1 MEISN
6 TFSNNLSND
15 LSLDELTY
23 GIIGLI
29 PLDINSM
36 IFSGGLVFDAYW
48 NKNFNI
54 NVNTTY
60 DPTQLKDIDLFLFGP
75 TNKVRENI
83 LTVVDIIK
91 KKYGKANVH
100 VGLDRS
106 VITIIIIGI
115 PRIVQLI
122 CTGKHTANEVIE
134 DFDLAHVMLYWS
146 NAGLY
151 VSPFALV
158 SMGLRQIL
166 PNPKAK
172 KTAKFSRL
180 IKYNS
185 RGLGLEK
192 YIDEFQFIRVD
203 KSKIFQLN
211 QLIRQ
216 YKCTNNLKSVEWSS
230 SQALFNNLNLPLEKF
245 KIESVELSG
254 NFDYVGS
261 NEVFLDVDYVIKNVN
276 DKKVSG
282 KLFNIN
288 QLVKIK
294 PGTELSFPHR
304 VPARYD
310 FVFAGEIVCY
320 EYNDQIVTSV
330 YNYNRL
336 DEYNGPYVMVVA
348 IENPRVISS
357 ILQYLE
363 KMMYSLG
370 EYKQYGTTC
379 LFDSAVL
386 TSEQKVFFNVN
397 HANRYGLFADV
408 KDNFVNSNKLYI
420 AVTPTNEIPNEKLNF
435 QVGDKVL
442 LLGKFSCNC
451 LKNLNEADMSNLDV
465 RPYVYINTTCMEF
478 KIY

>member
-1 MEISN
+1 MEIPEVCV
-6 TFSNNLSND
+6 TGLSNQLD
-15 LSLDELTY
+15 LDELTY

-36 IFSGGLVFDAYW
+36 IFSGGLLFDGYW
-48 NKNFNI
+48 NKNFNTGS
-54 NVNTTY
+54 NTPY

-75 TNKVRENI
+75 TDKVRENI
-83 LTVVDIIK
+83 LTVVEIIK
-91 KKYGKANVH
+91 KKYGKSNVH

-106 VITIIIIGI
+106 VISIIIIGI

-122 CTGKHTANEVIE
+122 CTGKYTANEVIE

-185 RGLGLEK
+185 RGLGLGK
-192 YIDEFQFIRVD
+192 YIEEYQFIRVD
-203 KSKIFQLN
+203 KGKIFKSKQW
-211 QLIRQ
+211 IRN
-216 YKCTNNLKSVEWSS
+216 YEYTNNLKSGEWSS
-230 SQALFNNLNLPLEKF
+230 SQALFNNLNMPLEKF

-254 NFDYVGS
+254 NFDYVGF

-276 DKKVSG
+276 DKKVLG

-288 QLVKIK
+288 QLVKMK
-294 PGTELSFPHR
+294 PRTELSSPHQ

-310 FVFAGEIVCY
+310 FVFTGEIVCY
-320 EYNDQIVTSV
+320 EYDEKIVTSV

-336 DEYNGPYVMVVA
+336 DQYNGPYVMVVA

-357 ILQYLE
+357 ILNYLE

-370 EYKQYGTTC
+370 EYRQYGTTC
-379 LFDSAVL
+379 LFDSQVL
-386 TSEQKVFFNVN
+386 TPEQKVFFNVN
-397 HANRYGLFADV
+397 HANRYGMFANV

-420 AVTPTNEIPNEKLNF
+420 AITPINEIPNEKLNF
-435 QVGDKVL
+435 QVSDKVL
-442 LLGKFSCNC
+442 LLSKFSCNC
-451 LKNLNEADMSNLDV
+451 LKNLNEENMENFNL
-465 RPYVYINTTCMEF
+465 RPYVYINTTCMKF
-478 KIY
+478 KN

>member
-1 MEISN
+1 MEIPEVCV
-6 TFSNNLSND
+6 TGLSNQLD
-15 LSLDELTY
+15 LDELTY

-75 TNKVRENI
+75 TDKVRENI
-83 LTVVDIIK
+83 LTVVEIIK
-91 KKYGKANVH
+91 KKYGKANVR
-100 VGLDRS
+100 VCLDRS
-106 VITIIIIGI
+106 VITIIIKEI

-146 NAGLY
+146 DQGLY

-158 SMGLRQIL
+158 SMSLREIL

-185 RGLGLEK
+185 RGLGLSK
-192 YIDEFQFIRVD
+192 YIEEYQFIHVC
-203 KSKIFQLN
+203 KSKI
-211 QLIRQ
+211 I
-216 YKCTNNLKSVEWSS
+216 YSV
-230 SQALFNNLNLPLEKF
+230 PLENF
-245 KIESVELSG
+245 KIESVELTG

-261 NEVFLDVDYVIKNVN
+261 NEVFLDTDKIFSCFFSVDCVVKNIN
-276 DKKVSG
+276 DAKVSDR
-282 KLFNIN
+282 LFNIN

-294 PGTELSFPHR
+294 PGPQLSSQFQNR
-304 VPARYD
+304 VSARYD

-320 EYNDQIVTSV
+320 EYNEQLEKSV

-336 DEYNGPYVMVVA
+336 DQYSGPHVMVVS
-348 IENPRVISS
+348 IENPLVISS
-357 ILQYLE
+357 IIQYLE

-370 EYKQYGTTC
+370 EYRQYATSC

-386 TSEQKVFFNVN
+386 APEQKVFFNVN
-397 HANRYGLFADV
+397 HSNRYSMFAKV
-408 KDNFVNSNKLYI
+408 QDNFVNSNKLYI
-420 AVTPTNEIPNEKLNF
+420 AITSKNEVQNEKLNF
-435 QVGDKVL
+435 HVGNKVL

-451 LKNLNEADMSNLDV
+451 LRNLTETDMDNLHF
-465 RPYVYINTTCMEF
+465 RPYVYIDTTCMEF
-478 KIY
+478 KN

>member
-1 MEISN
+1 MEISE

-15 LSLDELTY
+15 LPLDELTY

-48 NKNFNI
+48 NKNFNTGS
-54 NVNTTY
+54 NTTY

-75 TNKVRENI
+75 TDKVRENI
-83 LTVVDIIK
+83 LSVIEIIK
-91 KKYGKANVH
+91 KKYGKANVR
-100 VGLDRS
+100 VCLDRS
-106 VITIIIIGI
+106 VITIIIKEI

-146 NAGLY
+146 DQGLY

-158 SMGLRQIL
+158 SMSLREIL

-185 RGLGLEK
+185 RGLGLSK
-192 YIDEFQFIRVD
+192 YIEEYQFIHVC
-203 KSKIFQLN
+203 KSKI
-211 QLIRQ
+211 I
-216 YKCTNNLKSVEWSS
+216 YSV
-230 SQALFNNLNLPLEKF
+230 PLENF
-245 KIESVELSG
+245 KIESVELTG

-261 NEVFLDVDYVIKNVN
+261 NEVFLDVDYVVKNVN
-276 DKKVSG
+276 DAKISNR
-282 KLFNIN
+282 LFNIN
-288 QLVKIK
+288 QLIRIK
-294 PGTELSFPHR
+294 PNSQLVSGYQNR

-320 EYNDQIVTSV
+320 EYNGQIVKSV
-330 YNYNRL
+330 YNYDRL
-336 DEYNGPYVMVVA
+336 DQYNGPHVMVVA
-348 IENPRVISS
+348 IDNPIIISS
-357 ILQYLE
+357 IIQYLE

-370 EYKQYGTTC
+370 INKKYATTC
-379 LFDSAVL
+379 LFDSQAL
-386 TSEQKVFFNVN
+386 TPEQKVFFNVN
-397 HANRYGLFADV
+397 HANRYGMFAKI
-408 KDNFVNSNKLYI
+408 KDNFVNSNKLFI
-420 AVTPTNEIPNEKLNF
+420 GVTPSNEISTDKLTF
-435 QVGDKVL
+435 QVGNKVL

-451 LKNLNEADMSNLDV
+451 LRNLTDGDMDNLNF
-465 RPYVYINTTCMEF
+465 RPYVYINTTCMKF
-478 KIY
+478 IAP